1 MDANS
6 RFLLK
11 AFRKYYKSNAPVL
24 PDRFGRRE
32 FGFMFFDRTFVQR
45 HMGFSKMDDIRRFLI
60 GQVPS
65 HCYYSTAY
73 YRDPGAPTMEEKTWL
88 GADLIFDLDADH
100 LKDADK
106 MTYAEMLCRIK
117 DEMMNLVDSFI
128 CGDLGFNEDEVNIVF
143 SGGRG
148 YHAHVSSPKVLTL
161 GSPERREIVDY
172 VTSKGLSLE
181 WVFPKKGTVVSSAN
195 IGGVVRN
202 NVSVDR
208 LVPAA
213 GSGGWRLRLRCGLED
228 VVDDITSMDAKDL
241 KAKYPSI
248 AKTADKTVQNVQ
260 ADVGSSKN
268 SLFDRNTMAALNKK
282 SQEILMR
289 IAEEDVVASLSG
301 EVDEPVTADV
311 KRLIRLPGS
320 VHGKSGLRV
329 TPLSRDELTNFDPLT
344 DAVPKAYSS
353 DPVKITM
360 RRDSELT
367 ILGERMQLKG
377 ETEVP
382 EYAAVFLIGR
392 KMADPWHPG
401 YHLIQ
406 QHILLS
412 TTVNPFSFAQDIVPR
427 DGFAILLTPSRM
439 HLISKLR

>member
-24 PDRFGRRE
+24 PERFGRRE

-45 HMGFSKMDDIRRFLI
+45 HMGFSKMDEIRRFLI

-73 YRDPGAPTMEEKTWL
+73 YRDPAAPTMEEKTWL

-106 MTYAEMLCRIK
+106 MTYADMLSRIK

-128 CGDLGFNEDEVNIVF
+128 CGDLGFDADDVSIVF

-172 VTSKGLSLE
+172 VTSKGLNLD
-181 WVFPKKGTVVSSAN
+181 WAFPKKGTVTSSATV
-195 IGGVVRN
+195 GGVVRN

-208 LVPAA
+208 LVPGA
-213 GSGGWRLRLRCGLED
+213 GSGGWRLKLRNGLGE
-228 VVDDITSMDAKDL
+228 VVDDIISMDTKEL
-241 KAKYPSI
+241 RMKYPSI
-248 AKTADKTVQNVQ
+248 GKTVEKTMQNVRN
-260 ADVGSSKN
+260 DVSSSKR
-268 SLFDRNTMAALNKK
+268 SIFERNTLAALSKK

-289 IAEEDVVASLSG
+289 ILEEDVVFKLSG

-329 TPLSRDELTNFDPLT
+329 TPLSRDALTEFDPLR
-344 DAVPKAYSS
+344 DAVPPAYSS

-360 RRDSELT
+360 RRDTEIT

-377 ETEVP
+377 ITEVP

-392 KMADPWHPG
+392 KMADHG
-401 YHLIQ
+401 HV
-406 QHILLS
+406 
-412 TTVNPFSFAQDIVPR
+412 TR
-427 DGFAILLTPSRM
+427 DAV
-439 HLISKLR
+439 

>member
-11 AFRKYYKSNAPVL
+11 AFRKYYKGNAPVL
-24 PDRFGRRE
+24 PERFGRRE

-45 HMGFSKMDDIRRFLI
+45 HVGFSKMDDIRRFLI

-73 YRDPGAPTMEEKTWL
+73 YRDPSATTMEEKIWL

-106 MTYAEMLCRIK
+106 MTYAEMLKKIK
-117 DEMMNLVDSFI
+117 GEMINLLDSFI
-128 CGDLGFNEDEVNIVF
+128 YGDLGFDEKEVSIVF

-148 YHAHVSSPKVLTL
+148 YHAHISSPKVMTL

-172 VTSKGLSLE
+172 VTSRGLNID
-181 WVFPKKGTVVSSAN
+181 WVFQKKETAVSSVKIRRRTHNKIA
-195 IGGVVRN
+195 
-202 NVSVDR
+202 VDR
-208 LVPAA
+208 LVPATS
-213 GSGGWRLRLRCGLED
+213 SGGWRSKLRKGLAD
-228 VVDDITSMDAKDL
+228 VVSDIVSMDIEDL
-241 KAKYPSI
+241 GIKYPSI
-248 AKTADKTVQNVQ
+248 GKTAKKKLLNVQ
-260 ADVGSSKN
+260 DDLIASGN
-268 SLFDRNTMAALNKK
+268 SLFERNTMATLSKK
-282 SQEILMR
+282 SQEILMK
-289 IAEEDVVASLSG
+289 IMEEDVRVSLSG
-301 EVDEPVTADV
+301 KVDEPVTADV

-329 TPLSRDELTNFDPLT
+329 TPLTRDDLGDFDPLT
-344 DAVPKAYSS
+344 DAIPKEYSA
-353 DPVKITM
+353 DTVKITM
-360 RRDSELT
+360 RQDSEIT

-392 KMADPWHPG
+392 KVAEYGHGMQN
-401 YHLIQ
+401 I
-406 QHILLS
+406 
-412 TTVNPFSFAQDIVPR
+412 T
-427 DGFAILLTPSRM
+427 
-439 HLISKLR
+439 